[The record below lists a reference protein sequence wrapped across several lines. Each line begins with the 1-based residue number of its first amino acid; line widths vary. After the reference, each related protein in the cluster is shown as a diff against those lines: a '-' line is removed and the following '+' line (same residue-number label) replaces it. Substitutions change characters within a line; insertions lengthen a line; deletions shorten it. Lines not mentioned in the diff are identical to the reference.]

1 MLTRL
6 ARALRLKTDP
16 VVFFSS
22 VGIMAVFVIITIV
35 AGDTVSDVFGTASD
49 WLLTNLGWF
58 YILGVTVF
66 LIFLVLIA
74 VSRFGHVRLGG
85 DDERP
90 EYSTPVWFSMLFA
103 AGIGTI
109 LMFWGVAEPISH
121 FANPP

>member
-6 ARALRLKTDP
+6 AQALRLKTDP

-58 YILGVTVF
+58 
-66 LIFLVLIA
+66 
-74 VSRFGHVRLGG
+74 
-85 DDERP
+85 
-90 EYSTPVWFSMLFA
+90 
-103 AGIGTI
+103 
-109 LMFWGVAEPISH
+109 
-121 FANPP
+121 